1 MSSTNKTVTIELSQ
15 YVGTDK
21 PTYLTDYN
29 GDMLKIDNAIA
40 ADRDA
45 IDTAQAKANEADGKA
60 DDNASAIQVL
70 DEAINGDPEVP
81 SQPSISS
88 RLTNVEGSVNTLNT
102 LVGDGTHLA
111 TGQTLVSSV
120 NGIEDLVAPRED
132 EATLGASYA
141 IDAQFIRGAVLYK
154 ALTALTAGTAFSSL
168 VLNTDY
174 AVSDKLVDQ
183 LGGGTPT
190 PGTIAADDVTYDN
203 TTSGLSATNAQD
215 AIDEI
220 KTMIPSTP
228 PTPFAPTNVSESLT
242 DVNAN
247 ITSPDVNLSSN
258 GYLASIEGSFTVSNT
273 INANTKL
280 FTIPTEHAVLANS
293 APFIMGKDATVYKAY
308 VQRNGV
314 NSKLTDVYAGEAIS
328 AGSVRFN
335 YVYLWNYGV

>member
-40 ADRDA
+40 ADRES
-45 IDTAQAKANEADGKA
+45 IDSAQTKADEADGKA
-60 DDNASAIQVL
+60 DDNAAAIDVL
-70 DEAINGDPEVP
+70 DKAINGDPEVP

-88 RLTNVEGSVNTLNT
+88 RLTSVEGSVNTLNT

-154 ALTALTAGTAFSSL
+154 ALVALTAGTSFSSL

-183 LGGGTPT
+183 LGGGSPT
-190 PGTIAADDVTYDN
+190 PGTVTANDVTYDN
-203 TTSGLSATNAQD
+203 TTSGLTATNVQD

-220 KTMIPSTP
+220 VGAIPSAGAVELQRGTL
-228 PTPFAPTNVSESLT
+228 TAGQTSVTLTFTEQTVGTASLI
-242 DVNAN
+242 DV
-247 ITSPDVNLSSN
+247 
-258 GYLASIEGSFTVSNT
+258 
-273 INANTKL
+273 
-280 FTIPTEHAVLANS
+280 
-293 APFIMGKDATVYKAY
+293 Y
-308 VQRNGV
+308 VQDGLNYTTIATT
-314 NSKLTDVYAGEAIS
+314 STTITLTFAAQASDVAVA
-328 AGSVRFN
+328 VRVTN
-335 YVYLWNYGV
+335 